1 MHDLTDEIPTAVQ
14 VAVPRSHR
22 PPRISYPPIKVFRFA
37 NATFEL
43 GLLMVEAAPG
53 EDVRVYSAE
62 RTVVDLMRLRHRLGE
77 PLALGALRRYLQR
90 RDARPG
96 ELLSLARALDV
107 MGPMRA
113 AVDVASAEGAVQL
126 GRLRA
131 VWPTLTCRIGLGVSV
146 APPRSSS
153 PSTPPPTEPSNG
165 SAARS
170 TPRS

>member
-1 MHDLTDEIPTAVQ
+1 MLAVAYRAPVAIVCCVSALVVHDLTDEIPTAVQ

-22 PPRISYPPIKVFRFA
+22 PPRISYPPIEVFRFA

-113 AVDVASAEGAVQL
+113 AVDVASAE
-126 GRLRA
+126 
-131 VWPTLTCRIGLGVSV
+131 
-146 APPRSSS
+146 
-153 PSTPPPTEPSNG
+153 
-165 SAARS
+165 
-170 TPRS
+170 